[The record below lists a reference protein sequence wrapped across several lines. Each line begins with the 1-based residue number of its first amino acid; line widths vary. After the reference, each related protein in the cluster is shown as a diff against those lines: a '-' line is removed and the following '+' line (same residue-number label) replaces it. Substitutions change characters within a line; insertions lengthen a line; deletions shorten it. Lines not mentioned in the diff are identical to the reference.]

1 MGLRDG
7 LDALPMNGDAG
18 DWQRRLNW
26 NLAQIASLRKKN
38 DKAALARRNKK
49 DRKARE
55 ALIAIGSTLDLNE
68 LKAQLGIAIHETSIN
83 PMEKHNLD
91 HGDICEVTSGKFAG
105 KRVLVIKAGI
115 QTKFGL
121 KAITVE
127 YVDKG
132 DVMAGEK
139 IWCSPEQLAFAGEQD
154 LDTAGAVKEADY
166 QEWKARKQA
175 GVPPASAFKRADKPW
190 ATKKRPSDGESDDN
204 F

>member
-1 MGLRDG
+1 
-7 LDALPMNGDAG
+7 MNEGTWDN
-18 DWQRRLNW
+18 WQSRLNW
-26 NLAQIASLRKKN
+26 NLAKIAVLRAKN
-38 DKAALARRNKK
+38 DKAAQARKTKK
-49 DRKARE
+49 KRLARE
-55 ALIAIGSTLDLNE
+55 ALATIGSTLDTDKIE
-68 LKAQLGIAIHETSIN
+68 AQSRIAQYLKEPIK

-127 YVDKG
+127 YNDKG

-139 IWCSPEQLAFAGEQD
+139 IWASPEQLTFGGEQD

-166 QEWKARKQA
+166 QEWKARKNA
-175 GVPPASAFKRADKPW
+175 GVPPASSFKPKKPW
-190 ATKKRPSDGESDDN
+190 MNKKKSDGESDDN

>member
-1 MGLRDG
+1 MNEGT
-7 LDALPMNGDAG
+7 LDN
-18 DWQRRLNW
+18 WQSRLNW
-26 NLAQIASLRKKN
+26 NLAKIAVLRAKN
-38 DKAALARRNKK
+38 DKAAVARRNKK
-49 DRKARE
+49 DRLARE

-68 LKAQLGIAIHETSIN
+68 LKSQLGIPKHEEPKNT
-83 PMEKHNLD
+83 MEKHNLD

-105 KRVLVIKAGI
+105 KKVLVIKAGI

-127 YVDKG
+127 YNDKG

-139 IWCSPEQLAFAGEQD
+139 IWASPEQLSFAGEQD

-175 GVPPASAFKRADKPW
+175 GVPPASAFKGNKPW
-190 ATKKRPSDGESDDN
+190 MNKKKSDGESDDN